1 MKKLL
6 ALLIA
11 ALLVL
16 SMVACEN
23 NTPNETNDN
32 TAKPN
37 GTNSQEPSN
46 TSSYGTN
53 AEPSGTSS
61 PDTDIEPS
69 GTSSTP
75 SSTGSQ
81 TVDKEYILGI
91 IDQIYRAADGSVYK
105 GYYLSDYRDEM
116 IKQGKISEK
125 SSSRYFGTTIEY
137 EIAVYSEANAEAVAF
152 SMCLLKVKNGTK
164 VEQIKTA
171 IKDNANPNKWE
182 CVTAESVVVES
193 NGDYVILIMAD
204 TSEATALKNAFL
216 SLNLE

>member
-6 ALLIA
+6 ALLIT

-23 NTPNETNDN
+23 NTPN
-32 TAKPN
+32 
-37 GTNSQEPSN
+37 GTGSINSQEPSN
-46 TSSYGTN
+46 TSSSGTN

-69 GTSSTP
+69 GTSGTP
-75 SSTGSQ
+75 SSIGSQ
-81 TVDKEYILGI
+81 AVDKEYMLGI
-91 IDQIYRAADGSVYK
+91 IDQIYRTADGSVYK

-125 SSSRYFGTTIEY
+125 SSSRYFGKTLEY

-152 SMCLLKVKNGTK
+152 SMCLLRVKNGAK
-164 VEQIKTA
+164 IEQIKTA

-204 TSEATALKNAFL
+204 TAEATALKNAFL